1 MFTLLPRVTS
11 PRLDEVMIKKNV
23 VTRLY
28 SVVRVAVNFMS
39 EPDSGDEERAGDG
52 SVITLV
58 CFEHI
63 EDLVADIAAIFNW
76 SPAEIFM
83 MTPGEVVSWRERA
96 ALRSGNADNE
106 DS

>member
-1 MFTLLPRVTS
+1 MSSRDFIQLCA
-11 PRLDEVMIKKNV
+11 
-23 VTRLY
+23 
-28 SVVRVAVNFMS
+28 VAVNFMS
-39 EPDSGDEERAGDG
+39 EPDSGGEERAGDG

>member
-1 MFTLLPRVTS
+1 M
-11 PRLDEVMIKKNV
+11 
-23 VTRLY
+23 
-28 SVVRVAVNFMS
+28 
-39 EPDSGDEERAGDG
+39 
-52 SVITLV
+52 

-63 EDLVADIAAIFNW
+63 EDFVADIAVIFNW

-106 DS
+106 GS

>member
-1 MFTLLPRVTS
+1 M
-11 PRLDEVMIKKNV
+11 
-23 VTRLY
+23 
-28 SVVRVAVNFMS
+28 
-39 EPDSGDEERAGDG
+39 
-52 SVITLV
+52 

-63 EDLVADIAAIFNW
+63 EDFVADIAAIFNW

-83 MTPGEVVSWRERA
+83 MTPGEVVSWRARA

>member
-1 MFTLLPRVTS
+1 MCGCRKFFERCGLWR
-11 PRLDEVMIKKNV
+11 
-23 VTRLY
+23 
-28 SVVRVAVNFMS
+28 
-39 EPDSGDEERAGDG
+39 EERTADG
-52 SVITLV
+52 SLITVV

-63 EDLVADIAAIFNW
+63 EDFVADIAVIFNW

>member
-1 MFTLLPRVTS
+1 MASRDFIQLCA
-11 PRLDEVMIKKNV
+11 
-23 VTRLY
+23 
-28 SVVRVAVNFMS
+28 VAVNF
-39 EPDSGDEERAGDG
+39 ERCGLWREERTGDG
-52 SVITLV
+52 SLITVV

-63 EDLVADIAAIFNW
+63 EDFVADIAAIFNW

>member
-1 MFTLLPRVTS
+1 M
-11 PRLDEVMIKKNV
+11 
-23 VTRLY
+23 
-28 SVVRVAVNFMS
+28 
-39 EPDSGDEERAGDG
+39 
-52 SVITLV
+52 

-76 SPAEIFM
+76 SPAE
-83 MTPGEVVSWRERA
+83 VVSWRERA

>member
-1 MFTLLPRVTS
+1 MCGCRKFFERCGLWR
-11 PRLDEVMIKKNV
+11 
-23 VTRLY
+23 
-28 SVVRVAVNFMS
+28 
-39 EPDSGDEERAGDG
+39 EERTGDG
-52 SVITLV
+52 SLITVV

-63 EDLVADIAAIFNW
+63 EDFVADIAVIFNW

-96 ALRSGNADNE
+96 ALRSGGADNE

>member
-1 MFTLLPRVTS
+1 MRCGCKFYERA
-11 PRLDEVMIKKNV
+11 RLW
-23 VTRLY
+23 R
-28 SVVRVAVNFMS
+28 
-39 EPDSGDEERAGDG
+39 EERAGDG

-83 MTPGEVVSWRERA
+83 MTPCEVVSWRERA